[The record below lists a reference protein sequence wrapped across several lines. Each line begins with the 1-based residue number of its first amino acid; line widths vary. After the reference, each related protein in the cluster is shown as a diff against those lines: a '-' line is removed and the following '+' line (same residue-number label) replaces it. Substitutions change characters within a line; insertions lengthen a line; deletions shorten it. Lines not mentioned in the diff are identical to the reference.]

1 LGIIQR
7 SGDVAI
13 FMLPD
18 VQRKTIEP
26 ILRSVI
32 TPGTLVNTDE
42 IIYNKLR
49 DWGYEHKTVC
59 HDNGGI
65 CKR

>member
-1 LGIIQR
+1 MIQR

-42 IIYNKLR
+42 YHPSMASLLFTPA
-49 DWGYEHKTVC
+49 G
-59 HDNGGI
+59 
-65 CKR
+65 